1 MRDSLLDEIAGLFS
15 SDTPPPALT
24 PRPTGLE
31 PMAPVDEPVRG
42 PSCQLVFHLG
52 TGRLHLQL
60 DPGHLTGVLDDSGLA
75 VEIHSPSGVQ
85 ALRPD
90 PEGWFRATIK
100 PGPVCVTVPGLGL
113 TTGWFVA

>member
-1 MRDSLLDEIAGLFS
+1 MRDSLLDEIAGLFH
-15 SDTPPPALT
+15 SDAPPAALT

-31 PMAPVDEPVRG
+31 PMTPVDEPVRG
-42 PSCQLVFHLG
+42 PSRRLVFHLG

-60 DPGHLTGVLDDSGLA
+60 DPGHLTGVLDEHGVS
-75 VEIHSPSGVQ
+75 VEIHSPSAVQ

-100 PGPVCVTVPGLGL
+100 PGPACVTIPELGL